1 MMTNKIKDFMV
12 QWHEAFLAPLYYLG
26 FLLLYNY
33 VSVWLHDEAAAL
45 YPIGRYVDMLSVP
58 SRYYIVMVMGT
69 LGFRV
74 NTPQLFKAVF
84 GDRKN
89 SKLRENI
96 IKDNHFQTLW
106 LALFS
111 YALHLLIAAL
121 VSLK

>member
-1 MMTNKIKDFMV
+1 MMSKIKDFLV
-12 QWHEAFLAPLYYLG
+12 EWHEGLLAPVYYFG

-33 VSVWLHDEAAAL
+33 ASIWLHDEAAAL
-45 YPIGRYVDMLSVP
+45 YPIGRYVDMLSIP
-58 SRYYIVMVMGT
+58 SRYYLVVVIGT
-69 LGFRV
+69 LGFRI

-84 GDRKN
+84 GDRAN
-89 SKLRENI
+89 GKLRDNI
-96 IKDNHFQTLW
+96 TKDNHFQTLW

>member
-1 MMTNKIKDFMV
+1 MRLKDFLV
-12 QWHEAFLAPLYYLG
+12 EWHEVLLAPVYYIG

-33 VSVWLHDEAAAL
+33 ISFWLHDEAAAL

-58 SRYYIVMVMGT
+58 SRYYIVVVLGT
-69 LGFRV
+69 LGFRI
-74 NTPQLFKAVF
+74 NTPSLFRAVF
-84 GDRKN
+84 GHRA
-89 SKLRENI
+89 SGKLRDNI

-111 YALHLLIAAL
+111 YALHLLVAAL

>member
-1 MMTNKIKDFMV
+1 MMTNKIKDFFV

-45 YPIGRYVDMLSVP
+45 YPIGRYVDILSVP

-74 NTPQLFKAVF
+74 NTPQLFRAVF

>member
-1 MMTNKIKDFMV
+1 MSKLKDFLGE
-12 QWHEAFLAPLYYLG
+12 WHEVLLAPIYYLG
-26 FLLLYNY
+26 FLIIYNCI
-33 VSVWLHDEAAAL
+33 SFWLHDEAAAL

-58 SRYYIVMVMGT
+58 SRYYIVVVLGT
-69 LGFRV
+69 LGFRI
-74 NTPQLFKAVF
+74 NTPFLFQAIF
-84 GDRKN
+84 GDRA
-89 SKLRENI
+89 SGKLRVNI